1 MKKIDNKKDKK
12 ETQLKDLKDLTWM
25 EIIDKEQK
33 KTVISQIN

>member
-12 ETQLKDLKDLTWM
+12 EIQLKDLKGLTWM

-33 KTVISQIN
+33 KAVISQIN